1 MLEHDLGRGGL
12 ARHTLQLLRHQR
24 GPVARGDRG
33 ARQRDRA
40 SDRNA
45 FETCLR
51 PPRGLSWA
59 RAFVGAIV
67 IAVARISTGEADED
81 YLRALLLALM
91 RWLGPAREG
100 AEALIAQ
107 PLRLSISTRTPCSC
121 AARRGSAN
129 KRNDDEG
136 LLRGEARPKQPTT
149 RTIKDAGRSNLND
162 LAQFSVVRTLRDGP
176 RMEDRAQRPQDREGL
191 REAIGR
197 ASAARRA
204 ARG

>member
-1 MLEHDLGRGGL
+1 MGL
-12 ARHTLQLLRHQR
+12 RLRR
-24 GPVARGDRG
+24 RDCDRG
-33 ARQRDRA
+33 
-40 SDRNA
+40 
-45 FETCLR
+45 R
-51 PPRGLSWA
+51 P
-59 RAFVGAIV
+59 
-67 IAVARISTGEADED
+67 GEADED

-176 RMEDRAQRPQDREGL
+176 RMEIRTQRPQDREGL